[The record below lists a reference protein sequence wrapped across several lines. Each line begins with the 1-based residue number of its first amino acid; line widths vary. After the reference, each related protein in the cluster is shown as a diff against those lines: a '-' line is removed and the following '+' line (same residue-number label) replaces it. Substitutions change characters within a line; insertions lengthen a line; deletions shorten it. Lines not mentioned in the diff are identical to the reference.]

1 MTSFDVRRFFPTS
14 SGEYLTRPVEDEF
27 DHVQQL
33 ILLGK
38 ERGYLLYDEVN
49 DSLPAEVN
57 SSAEI
62 DDLLSIL
69 ERQGIQI
76 YEGLATANAALPAA
90 NAAEGSDPDARGEL
104 AADAGLDL
112 SSGVD
117 PKSQDPVRL
126 YLREMGSVPL
136 LTREGEVEIAKR
148 MEQGQLVVMKVIT
161 RSPIVIKELIAVGDG
176 LRKDARSIK
185 EIVQLD
191 DEEATDEKLAKK
203 TKQTLKY
210 IDRIEE
216 LYEIALKQAEKLA
229 ETPKLRKRS
238 YVRAKW
244 ALARTRIQ
252 ISLAIRDISLH
263 WRERK
268 RLIGKLRSTIERL
281 HTVEREARCLER
293 RVDAALGDVAA
304 KARIE
309 LRARRAELKEI
320 EESSEVGLSSL
331 KRALTLI
338 QRGEAQA
345 QQAKNELTR
354 ANLRLVV
361 SIAKKYTHHGLQF
374 LDLIQEGNLGLMRGA
389 DKFDWRRGY
398 KFSTYAT
405 WWIRQAITRAI
416 ADQARTIRVPV
427 HMIEVINKLTRC
439 TRQLVQELGRE
450 PTSEELAKRLDITVE
465 KVRQTR
471 KIAQTPVSFETP
483 IGEQEDSHLGDFIED
498 KAVISPSEAAMN
510 LSLKEKMASML
521 KKLSPREERIIRM
534 RFGFEDGNQRTLE
547 EVGQV
552 FAVTRERIR
561 QIEAKALRKLRHPSR
576 SHLVRTFLDGS
587 W

>member
-1 MTSFDVRRFFPTS
+1 
-14 SGEYLTRPVEDEF
+14 LARPIEDEF
-27 DHVQQL
+27 GHVQQL

-69 ERQGIQI
+69 ERQGIEI
-76 YEGLATANAALPAA
+76 YEDVATANVARAAT
-90 NAAEGSDPDARGEL
+90 NATEGPEPDLKEELVAE
-104 AADAGLDL
+104 AGLDL

-117 PKSQDPVRL
+117 PKSQDPVRI
-126 YLREMGSVPL
+126 YLREMGTVPL
-136 LTREGEVEIAKR
+136 LTREGEVVIAKR
-148 MEQGQLVVMKVIT
+148 IERGQLVVMKAIT
-161 RSPIVIKELIAVGDG
+161 RSPIVIKELIAVGGD
-176 LRKDARSIK
+176 LRKGARSIK
-185 EIVQLD
+185 EIVQFD
-191 DEEATDEKLAKK
+191 DEELTEAKIVK
-203 TKQTLKY
+203 RTRQTLED
-210 IDRIEE
+210 IDRIAE
-216 LYEIALKQAEKLA
+216 LYETALKQAEKLG
-229 ETPKLRKRS
+229 ETSKSRKQS

-244 ALARTRIQ
+244 ALARTRIH

-263 WRERK
+263 WREKK
-268 RLIGKLRSTIERL
+268 RLIGKLRSTVERL
-281 HTVEREARCLER
+281 HTIEREAHRLER
-293 RVDAALGDVAA
+293 RVNAALGNVAA
-304 KARIE
+304 EARKE

-331 KRALTLI
+331 TRALSRI

-345 QQAKNELTR
+345 QQAKNELTQ

-450 PTSEELAKRLDITVE
+450 PTSEELAKRLDMTVE

-471 KIAQTPVSFETP
+471 KIAQTPISFETP

-576 SHLVRTFLDGS
+576 SHLVRTFLEGS